1 MVESV
6 RLRWIGIGAVAL
18 GLGFA
23 LVLLRGEP
31 SVASDQGVF
40 LSVAARL
47 LDGDHLYSQVVD
59 NKDPLFLY
67 TYAAALWIGGWRG
80 PFLLDGI
87 WLGLAAL
94 AVALLVR
101 ELRAPRAV
109 VVASFLVYPLAL
121 TSGWYLVGMS
131 MLAAL
136 AIAPLAPWLWLRGRF
151 AWSGAAVAIAMLFK
165 LNLAPVVAAPLV
177 AFVLLGAP
185 SSTRPRSFLRAA
197 AGLGG
202 VYGATA
208 VILAVRGELS
218 SYLQTITYN
227 LHYSSA
233 RYPGASV
240 LERTRRHLAVPFD
253 YFRDAGRWQL
263 PLTILILAAFA
274 ASCVLAWRAGRA
286 QAVLLAAA
294 TAATLVLALAV
305 LAFTAYWREHL
316 QMLAYPATLI
326 GATILTVISSTR
338 WSKLVP
344 IGACAFVVFAL
355 WSSLKNP
362 GGLEISTAWRTKP
375 ISAGA
380 IALER
385 ARTRLDPRAKR
396 LTYMVFGSNS
406 ENGHAAFIGHQ
417 FDLVCRWFQ
426 LYPFSSPVQFD
437 ETSKCAKREKPEFVL
452 VTLGFFDTPA
462 DGSRWA
468 AFVADSRDFL
478 DHGYK
483 LVEEEAPGFQVWRRT
498 TGRAET
504 EG

>member
-1 MVESV
+1 MVGSV
-6 RLRWIGIGAVAL
+6 PLRWIGIGAVAL

-40 LSVAARL
+40 ISVAARL
-47 LDGDHLYSQVVD
+47 LDGDRLYSQVVD
-59 NKDPLFLY
+59 NKDPLFFY

-94 AVALLVR
+94 AVALLAR
-101 ELRAPRAV
+101 ELRAPRSV

-136 AIAPLAPWLWLRGRF
+136 AIAPLAPWLWLRGNF
-151 AWSGAAVAIAMLFK
+151 AWSGAAVATAMLFK
-165 LNLAPVVAAPLV
+165 LNLAPVVAGPLL
-177 AFVLLGAP
+177 AFVVLGAP
-185 SSTRPRSFLRAA
+185 SSERSKSLVRAA
-197 AGLGG
+197 AGLGS
-202 VYGATA
+202 VFGAVG
-208 VILAVRGELS
+208 VILALRGELS
-218 SYLQTITYN
+218 SYLQTINYN
-227 LHYSSA
+227 FHYSNA
-233 RYPGASV
+233 RYPHAGA
-240 LERTRRHLAVPFD
+240 LEQLRRHLAVPFD
-253 YFRDAGRWQL
+253 YFHYAGRWQL
-263 PLTILILAAFA
+263 PLTTLILVAFA
-274 ASCVLAWRAGRA
+274 AAFVVAWRARRSH
-286 QAVLLAAA
+286 AVLLAAA
-294 TAATLVLALAV
+294 AGATLVLTLGV
-305 LAFTAYWREHL
+305 LAITAYWREHL

-326 GATILTVISSTR
+326 GAAILAVLSTTR
-338 WSKLVP
+338 WSKLGA
-344 IGACAFVVFAL
+344 IGACAFVAFAL

-385 ARTRLDPRAKR
+385 ARKRFDPQAQRVP
-396 LTYMVFGSNS
+396 YMVFGSNS

-426 LYPFSSPVQFD
+426 LYPFSSPDQFD
-437 ETSKCAKREKPEFVL
+437 ETSRCARRQRPEFVL
-452 VTLGFFDTPA
+452 VTLGYFDTPD
-462 DGSRWA
+462 DGSAWA
-468 AFVADSRDFL
+468 EFVANTRTFL
-478 DHGYK
+478 DDGYK

-498 TGRAET
+498 SGRSET
-504 EG
+504 QG